1 MDSQFTVYVTKFQ
14 NLTLSSDVN
23 EDEIFPGVK
32 NAIFKQFV
40 PAYNREQAIKYMLWY
55 FKHELMLYN
64 TTIIYSANN
73 SDKYDD
79 EDCIIKN
86 RQEFLNYIRGYVLSE
101 LKHVSFTYINMYNE
115 TVKFDICQMHQ
126 WK

>member
-1 MDSQFTVYVTKFQ
+1 MNSQFTVYVTKFQ
-14 NLTLSSDVN
+14 NLTLSNDID

-40 PAYNREQAIKYMLWY
+40 PAYDREQAIKYMLLY
-55 FKHELMLYN
+55 LKQELMLYN

-79 EDCIIKN
+79 EECIIKN
-86 RQEFLNYIRGYVLSE
+86 KQEFLNYIRGYVLSE
-101 LKHVSFTYINMYNE
+101 LKHVSFTYINIYNE
-115 TVKFDICQMHQ
+115 TVKFDICQMSQ
-126 WK
+126 YK

>member
-14 NLTLSSDVN
+14 NLTLSSDVD
-23 EDEIFPGVK
+23 EDDLFPGVK
-32 NAIFKQFV
+32 NAIFTQFV
-40 PAYNREQAIKYMLWY
+40 PAYSRDHAIQYMLWY

-64 TTIIYSANN
+64 TTIIYSENN

-86 RQEFLNYIRGYVLSE
+86 RQEFLNYIRGYVLSD
-101 LKHVSFTYINMYNE
+101 LKHVSFTYINIYNE

-126 WK
+126 